1 MQNGISFYDF
11 LEPSEPDKW
20 QKISSFKI
28 FKKKPQKTGETVEPQ
43 PSPQAAAPSPIPT
56 TEQHTEDIELIT
68 FNPEDIKITTPDTDD
83 IDFITFD
90 PEDIKQQPETIEVE
104 EPEEIEEKI
113 DVTPQ
118 PEDIKEEEPEVKEP
132 TERPTPEIEEEAP
145 EEKPAPEEEATE
157 ETEEEDEEEESD
169 ETVGSELTLYDRS
182 KRKRQESTKAR
193 QIMSKAVEKGFK
205 ELKEDINI
213 HKYNI
218 SKFIR
223 KARST
228 VALHKQLEIVRDFIA
243 KVSSLETR
251 EIAEI
256 LKNPQEIK
264 KIIAELPS
272 IKGLSDKEKKI
283 GEAFIQRFNYS
294 KSDGNFKAIMEELNK
309 KHNELIRSGVMED
322 ARNLLVKIGLI
333 RYAMLEEAT
342 KLIEAYNKSIEDYK
356 GGRINIV
363 QRGLSEFPKSKA
375 LVEKAGEYIKK
386 KTNKDEIVGSIE
398 IPKRTP
404 NIEET
409 MLQLHEAFFRLS
421 QIHLEDDITK
431 QKEAK
436 DTLEELQKRIDK
448 GVKDIGLLKNVVD
461 YLRSNYSLVTD
472 YIMEKFTEKSAETGR
487 EMTPE
492 RNIMLKI
499 EQKIMNNFELKNMYY
514 YILTNLEPEGEL
526 IEEYEKESKA
536 REEEITASMDTLFE
550 KKGESYNSVQ
560 LTIGGTEGVTPDNVY
575 NLVKEYVQNEMLG
588 TPVVQDGEIKFIVPL
603 DGYTSDIFGYLEV
616 IQRNKSINEVINTR
630 LYDRLA
636 LEYIE
641 DLFLPL
647 LNISKEGGRY
657 KIIGELT
664 DEAIQKI
671 NRYSSNV
678 GICAENLMRIY
689 EAIEIIEAENDKII
703 FSDTGPVYASALKE
717 SKWEKIVIALFKG
730 LTDTGSIEKI
740 KDSKEK
746 EEALK
751 IQSQFIANL
760 ADKTILFS
768 FENEDEIKRETK
780 PLINIYVLFAPLAN
794 AIHKSGTS
802 FVDGY
807 ENLRKNAELKKKNG
821 EKYEKYSA
829 FRIPTILQRLVSAF
843 KEQAE
848 EPPEGGY
855 EKVAHKIRS
864 DTYNQFVNIVD
875 EMTDQIERTI
885 KEKEETDKPRTEM
898 AKIITNGILKAFIV
912 YVITKN
918 EDIAYQEIRKLF
930 DQNTK
935 TNQKILNEVTD
946 IFFSMVNDYEELHRV
961 IDELYKTETQ
971 ASTLGASLLSGFAD
985 GFLSVIRDMTKKFK
999 GIYKRE
1005 RNNAMLDITG
1015 IAKGIE
1021 VPHEIMR
1028 YIRKEDEQESE
1039 EEQPEQ
1045 TTIPSIIREIF
1056 KAKSS
1061 VSIIIDKK
1069 KIEKPLN
1076 GTRYLTDKILL
1087 GTGRYEIKGDAA
1099 EELEKRRTFLK
1110 EQIKKYEPMMSKVL
1124 FAPLETLIKTKLE
1137 KEEDRPFS
1145 FLFVHD
1151 LIHRII
1157 SQDGISLPKAAFVST
1172 MIGDILGQHED
1183 TSVTISTQLQEM
1195 PIYLKGTE
1203 KEEIESIIE
1212 QIYKQIIGKE
1222 VKIRKR
1228 IKNSIER
1235 MKILKYNIYKNIVKL
1250 YLTIFTNSRKHFG

>member
-1 MQNGISFYDF
+1 
-11 LEPSEPDKW
+11 
-20 QKISSFKI
+20 
-28 FKKKPQKTGETVEPQ
+28 
-43 PSPQAAAPSPIPT
+43 
-56 TEQHTEDIELIT
+56 
-68 FNPEDIKITTPDTDD
+68 
-83 IDFITFD
+83 
-90 PEDIKQQPETIEVE
+90 
-104 EPEEIEEKI
+104 
-113 DVTPQ
+113 
-118 PEDIKEEEPEVKEP
+118 
-132 TERPTPEIEEEAP
+132 
-145 EEKPAPEEEATE
+145 
-157 ETEEEDEEEESD
+157 
-169 ETVGSELTLYDRS
+169 
-182 KRKRQESTKAR
+182 
-193 QIMSKAVEKGFK
+193 
-205 ELKEDINI
+205 
-213 HKYNI
+213 
-218 SKFIR
+218 
-223 KARST
+223 
-228 VALHKQLEIVRDFIA
+228 
-243 KVSSLETR
+243 
-251 EIAEI
+251 
-256 LKNPQEIK
+256 
-264 KIIAELPS
+264 
-272 IKGLSDKEKKI
+272 
-283 GEAFIQRFNYS
+283 
-294 KSDGNFKAIMEELNK
+294 
-309 KHNELIRSGVMED
+309 
-322 ARNLLVKIGLI
+322 
-333 RYAMLEEAT
+333 
-342 KLIEAYNKSIEDYK
+342 
-356 GGRINIV
+356 
-363 QRGLSEFPKSKA
+363 
-375 LVEKAGEYIKK
+375 
-386 KTNKDEIVGSIE
+386 
-398 IPKRTP
+398 
-404 NIEET
+404 
-409 MLQLHEAFFRLS
+409 
-421 QIHLEDDITK
+421 
-431 QKEAK
+431 
-436 DTLEELQKRIDK
+436 
-448 GVKDIGLLKNVVD
+448 
-461 YLRSNYSLVTD
+461 
-472 YIMEKFTEKSAETGR
+472 
-487 EMTPE
+487 
-492 RNIMLKI
+492 
-499 EQKIMNNFELKNMYY
+499 
-514 YILTNLEPEGEL
+514 
-526 IEEYEKESKA
+526 
-536 REEEITASMDTLFE
+536 MDTLFE
-550 KKGESYNSVQ
+550 KKGERYNSVQ
-560 LTIGGTEGVTPDNVY
+560 LTIGGTEDVTPDNVY
-575 NLVKEYVQNEMLG
+575 NLVKEYVQNNMLE

-717 SKWEKIVIALFKG
+717 SKWEKIVRALLKG
-730 LTDTGSIEKI
+730 LTDTVSIEKI
-740 KDSKEK
+740 KDSKERK
-746 EEALK
+746 EALK

-794 AIHKSGTS
+794 AIHKSGTL
-802 FVDGY
+802 FVDRY
-807 ENLRKNAELKKKNG
+807 EELRKNEELNKRNG

-848 EPPEGGY
+848 EPPEGGH

-864 DTYNQFVNIVD
+864 DTYNQFVNIID
-875 EMTDQIERTI
+875 KMTDQIERTI
-885 KEKEETDKPRTEM
+885 KEKEGTDKPRTEM

-918 EDIAYQEIRKLF
+918 EDIAYQEIRKLLN
-930 DQNTK
+930 QETK
-935 TNQKILNEVTD
+935 TKRGILNEVTD

-961 IDELYKTETQ
+961 IDELFKTETQGAKQEEGKETQ

-1005 RNNAMLDITG
+1005 RNNAMLDIAG

-1028 YIRKEDEQESE
+1028 YIKKEDEQESE

-1099 EELEKRRTFLK
+1099 EELEKRRRFLK

-1124 FAPLETLIKTKLE
+1124 FAPLETLIRTKLE

-1151 LIHRII
+1151 IIDRII